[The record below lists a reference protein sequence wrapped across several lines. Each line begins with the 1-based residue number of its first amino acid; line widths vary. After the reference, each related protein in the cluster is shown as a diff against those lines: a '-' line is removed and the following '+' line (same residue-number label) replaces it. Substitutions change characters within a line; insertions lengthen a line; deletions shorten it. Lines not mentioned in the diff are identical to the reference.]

1 MMTTESSTL
10 LSMRLENFKSWKD
23 TGAIAL
29 RPLTVFFGAN
39 NSGKSSLLQALL
51 LLKQTVESRDV
62 RVPLRTKVDKES
74 YVDLGSVSNLIHHQ
88 AQHTQINL
96 KWQTAWPVAISDDEP
111 NLALHTL
118 RFSVKINRSA
128 HVEHLEYSGDEEGK
142 QLLVRLSRQSE
153 SDYVL
158 KARLNGQELA
168 RLPGWPRKAFPSPIK
183 CYGFP
188 DEVLR
193 AYHKAELFSELSL
206 AFEKLCEDILYLG
219 PLREYPQR
227 VYTWAGENPR
237 DVGLKGELAIPVLIA
252 AGTQPVYPGRGKK
265 TTLQRKVEEALG
277 KLGLAQSL
285 NMRPL
290 AASNTHY
297 EVQISRLKDNPSLS
311 IADLGFGV
319 SQVLPV
325 LVLCYYAP
333 PGATVILE
341 QPEIHLHPSAQAGL
355 ADVFI
360 DVINNRHL
368 KLIIESHSEHLL
380 RRIQRRIAEGAIAP
394 EDTAIYFC
402 DLGEDGS
409 SRLEELP
416 INLYGDIRNWPKG
429 SFGDITGDLLEAA
442 RRRANGKAALP
453 A

>member
-1 MMTTESSTL
+1 
-10 LSMRLENFKSWKD
+10 MR
-23 TGAIAL
+23 T
-29 RPLTVFFGAN
+29 RV
-39 NSGKSSLLQALL
+39 GK
-51 LLKQTVESRDV
+51 EG
-62 RVPLRTKVDKES
+62 

-96 KWQTAWPVAISDDEP
+96 MWRTAWPVVISDDEP

-142 QLLVRLSRQSE
+142 QLLIRLSRQSE
-153 SDYVL
+153 SAYVL
-158 KARLNGQELA
+158 KARLNGQA
-168 RLPGWPRKAFPSPIK
+168 PGRLPGRPRKAFPPPIQ

-188 DEVLR
+188 NEVLR
-193 AYHKAELFSELSL
+193 AYHKAELFRELSL

-227 VYTWAGENPR
+227 VYTWLGENPR

-252 AGTQPVYPGRGKK
+252 AGRQPVYPGQT
-265 TTLQRKVEEALG
+265 TTLQRKVEEELG
-277 KLGLAQSL
+277 QLGLAQSL
-285 NMRPL
+285 NIRPL
-290 AASNTHY
+290 DASNTHY
-297 EVQISRLKDNPSLS
+297 EVQVSRLKDNPSLS

-341 QPEIHLHPSAQAGL
+341 QPEIHLHPSAQASL

-368 KLIIESHSEHLL
+368 KLIIESHSEHFL
-380 RRIQRRIAEGAIAP
+380 RRIIAEGAIAP

-402 DLGEDGS
+402 HLGKDGS
-409 SRLEELP
+409 SRLKELP
-416 INLYGDIRNWPKG
+416 INHYGNIRNWPKG
-429 SFGDITGDLLEAA
+429 FFGDITGDLLGAA
-442 RRRANGKAALP
+442 KAGLRQANGMSY
-453 A
+453 